1 MTHTPKQY
9 AEALYQALENKSE
22 AERLKV
28 LKRFLT
34 MLEKNKQMNSLRR
47 ILNYYERIFLK
58 ERGLVKVD
66 IESAS
71 PLPAKVR
78 DIIEKQLG
86 KPMLVSEKVNA
97 DLLAGLTIII
107 DDRLSIDASGRTRLT
122 HLFT

>member
-9 AEALYQALENKSE
+9 AEALYQALEKKSE
-22 AERLKV
+22 VERLKV
-28 LKRFLT
+28 LKRFLA

-71 PLPAKVR
+71 PLPTNVR
-78 DIIEKQLG
+78 DTIEKQLG